1 MGHFWPRA
9 LDSAAPT
16 TAWARALAA
25 AASAAVPAASTRRPA
40 LASWL
45 IFAVSSAAFSV
56 ASLVE

>member
-1 MGHFWPRA
+1 